1 MASDRLAAV
10 AVIELQDA
18 NGKSSALCKAFHKAD
33 YAKYP
38 IMESSVRS

>member
-18 NGKSSALCKAFHKAD
+18 NGKSSATAAIGVLRHQ
-33 YAKYP
+33 
-38 IMESSVRS
+38 RQQ